1 MVLRIHKC
9 LSVARGVVMAATRIM
24 AGRDGDLDNIPVV
37 TDQEMGSNIFPVAAG
52 AEISTAPIIF
62 ITIAGLLGLSAVVR
76 FQTMAPGPYFLV
88 QCAISRVYFLRCV
101 HQYGPRADWPL
112 VHRRLICWA

>member
-37 TDQEMGSNIFPVAAG
+37 TDQETGSNIFPVAAG
-52 AEISTAPIIF
+52 AEIYTAPIIF

-76 FQTMAPGPYFLV
+76 FQTMAPGPYFLGFSVV
-88 QCAISRVYFLRCV
+88 QCAISRVYFLRC
-101 HQYGPRADWPL
+101 GPRGD
-112 VHRRLICWA
+112 